1 MRSPAGLENHRVVS
15 RLMVAAFLFAAAFP
29 RLLSAQNR
37 SLFDR
42 DDMSS
47 SLQTKILSQAPQVG
61 GVALESTVDP
71 EKYYVGPSDVLA
83 VNVWT
88 SPPISFT
95 LTVTPE
101 GSLIVPTVGE
111 IPVADLL
118 LAQAKEKVLAE
129 VRKKYIAG
137 LVTVTLVKPRGIIV
151 SVLGNVMNPGLYTL
165 SSIDRATKALEEANR
180 APATIA
186 SQGQAGPPSYPSDM
200 STRNIVIRHRDGTEA
215 RVDIAKFLATK
226 EDVWNPYLR
235 EGDVLIVPKKNMT
248 KNVFGIYGE
257 VNAPGRYEFVEGD
270 SVLDALNIGQGFTR
284 LAIKDSA
291 EFSRLNSDGTILA
304 TRVIDLGAIDE
315 HRAPNIALE
324 SGDRIIVKSRPEL
337 REDYRVYVGGE
348 VLYPGM
354 YPITKNKT
362 KLSDVIR
369 QAGGFTEFAW
379 LEVAEL
385 NRRSVQPQDIEL
397 ERLVSLRGGASV
409 EDSAYYLLE
418 TDLRLRK
425 EIVNVDFHKLF
436 EHGDSTQDVI
446 LQTDDYIIVPSTK
459 KTIYVF
465 GQVVT
470 SGHVPYV
477 GGEDVDYYIRK
488 AGGFTDRARKGDVKI
503 IKAKTRQ
510 WLSPKETSIEQG
522 DYVWV
527 PKDPERPFS
536 YYMTIYA
543 QVAAII
549 GTAATVALLIN
560 SLK

>member
-1 MRSPAGLENHRVVS
+1 MKTILQFGMHPTIHAVLIAGCLIGGVVPQALLAQTRS
-15 RLMVAAFLFAAAFP
+15 M
-29 RLLSAQNR
+29 
-37 SLFDR
+37 FDR
-42 DDMSS
+42 EESSS
-47 SLQTKILSQAPQVG
+47 SLQMKLLSQQPQVG
-61 GVALESTVDP
+61 GVALESSVNP
-71 EKYYVGPSDVLA
+71 ENYFVGPSDVLS
-83 VNVWT
+83 VNVWI

-118 LAQAKEKVLAE
+118 LARVKEKVIGE
-129 VRKKYIAG
+129 VKKKYIAG
-137 LVTVTLVKPRGIIV
+137 EVTVTLLKPRGIIV
-151 SVLGNVMNPGLYTL
+151 SVLGNVVNPGLYTL

-180 APATIA
+180 T
-186 SQGQAGPPSYPSDM
+186 SETVGLQGQAGQPKYPDDM
-200 STRNIVIRHRDGTEA
+200 STRNIIIRHRDGTEA
-215 RVDIAKFLATK
+215 RVDIAKFLASK
-226 EDVWNPYLR
+226 EDIWNPYLR
-235 EGDVLIVPKKNMT
+235 EGDVLIVPKKNLV
-248 KNVFGIYGE
+248 KNVFGVYGE

-270 SVLDALNIGQGFTR
+270 SVLDVLNIGQGVTR
-284 LAIKDSA
+284 LALEDSA
-291 EFSRLNSDGTILA
+291 EFSRLNYDGTVLS
-304 TRVIDLGAIDE
+304 TQVIDLAAMKE
-315 HRAPNIALE
+315 RRAPNIKLQP
-324 SGDRIIVKSRPEL
+324 GDRLVVKAKPEL
-337 REDYRVYVGGE
+337 REDYRVLVGGE
-348 VLYPGM
+348 VLYPGV

-362 KLSDVIR
+362 RLSNVIH

-385 NRRSVQPQDIEL
+385 NRRSVLPGDIEL
-397 ERLVSLRGGASV
+397 ERMISLRGGASP
-409 EDSAYYLLE
+409 EDSSYYLLE

-425 EIVNVDFHKLF
+425 EIVNVDFRKLF

-446 LQTDDYIIVPSTK
+446 LQTDDYIFVPSIK

-470 SGHVPYV
+470 SGHVPYAQ
-477 GGEDVDYYIRK
+477 GEDVDYYIRK
-488 AGGFTDRARKGDVKI
+488 AGGLTDRARSGDVKV

-510 WLSPKETSIEQG
+510 WLSPKETSVEQG

-549 GTAATVALLIN
+549 GTVATVALLIN